1 MWPPTTSR
9 ILEPPNC
16 LPANWEALWADKMQH
31 KVIMFVLA
39 QSESLKISQNWP
51 NRENENYFGPGW
63 REKVR
68 PLPAPASPSLS
79 STNEKLAFSLAYL
92 CHSKKDKTLYL
103 LSISSYI
110 SYMDTHK
117 YPVKWLSEVT
127 VIHVELGSSSY
138 KYKFRAALPLAILP
152 QPCHYSSLTTVLPA
166 PSSYYQFYS
175 SIVLHLSTVLQS
187 YISLQ
192 FYSSLLH
199 YLSSSLSSHF
209 ALPSW
214 PSTPPWTT
222 SSPSSTNS

>member
-1 MWPPTTSR
+1 MWRPSRGR

-103 LSISSYI
+103 LSISNYI

-152 QPCHYSSLTTVLPA
+152 QPCNYSLSLQFFRHLHLTT
-166 PSSYYQFYS
+166 S
-175 SIVLHLSTVLQS
+175 STVL
-187 YISLQ
+187 
-192 FYSSLLH
+192 
-199 YLSSSLSSHF
+199 
-209 ALPSW
+209 
-214 PSTPPWTT
+214 
-222 SSPSSTNS
+222 